1 MDTGECGT
9 DQHLVATHIGF
20 EWPCHKRRS
29 HGPHKRTKVG
39 DIHRDG
45 GWYPVY
51 DNGQGVKTEDGDCPG
66 VKAHPAT
73 MIGR

>member
-9 DQHLVATHIGF
+9 DQRLIAAHRDF
-20 EWPCHKRRS
+20 PWPCEKRRS
-29 HGPHKRTKVG
+29 HGPHKRERINLWGPAPAVYAAG
-39 DIHRDG
+39 DG
-45 GWYPVY
+45 MVT
-51 DNGQGVKTEDGDCPG
+51 QVEDCPG